1 MLHEIAALPA
11 DAEQMAAWL
20 KVLAEPKR
28 LHMIHLLLE
37 GVQCNCELGEALDA
51 PPNLVSHHLRVL
63 REAGLVDVERDALD
77 ARWVYYS
84 VNPDALHTLRN
95 AFDAFFDPARMK
107 PRRVCGP
114 SGVLKPE
121 EISFGV

>member
-1 MLHEIAALPA
+1 MLPETAALPA

-28 LHMIHLLLE
+28 LHIIHLLLE
-37 GVQCNCELGEALDA
+37 GVQCNCELGDALDA

-63 REAGLVDVERDALD
+63 REAGLVDMERDPLD

-84 VNPDALHTLRN
+84 VNPDALRALQT
-95 AFDAFFDPARMK
+95 AFATFFDPARMK

-114 SGVLKPE
+114 AGALKPA
-121 EISFGV
+121 EIALKA